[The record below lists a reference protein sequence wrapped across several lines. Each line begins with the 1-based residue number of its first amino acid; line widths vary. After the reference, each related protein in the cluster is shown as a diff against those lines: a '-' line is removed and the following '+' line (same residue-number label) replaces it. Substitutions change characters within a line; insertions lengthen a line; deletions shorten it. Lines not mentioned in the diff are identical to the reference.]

1 MKQHQHRT
9 VIKRVHPHEWRW
21 RAGAVAGG
29 LLVALL
35 GGYLWGASRPSDMPF
50 FNSPEERLRDQVTQL
65 NVEREADQQMQ
76 KALRETLSEKVSELS
91 EMREMLALYRGV
103 MLPEETGDLVVSRKP
118 TIEYDPRSETLG
130 AVALVHRGSED
141 FNEYRGEM
149 TLVLKGVLAGEP
161 HEVNLAMLD
170 SASET
175 SVFPISFRY
184 LQKVQ
189 IAVSLPEG
197 FVPETLVSRVS
208 LVYPRRTTTER
219 RDSVGES
226 AVTGLVNVGV
236 ESEGSESRIR

>member
-1 MKQHQHRT
+1 M
-9 VIKRVHPHEWRW
+9 
-21 RAGAVAGG
+21 
-29 LLVALL
+29 
-35 GGYLWGASRPSDMPF
+35 
-50 FNSPEERLRDQVTQL
+50 
-65 NVEREADQQMQ
+65 
-76 KALRETLSEKVSELS
+76 
-91 EMREMLALYRGV
+91 
-103 MLPEETGDLVVSRKP
+103 
-118 TIEYDPRSETLG
+118 EYDPRSQTLV

>member
-9 VIKRVHPHEWRW
+9 VVKRVHPHEWRW
-21 RAGAVAGG
+21 RVSAAAGV

-35 GGYLWGASRPSDMPF
+35 IGYLWGASRPSDMPF
-50 FNSPEERLRDQVTQL
+50 FNSPEERLRDEVAQL
-65 NVEREADQQMQ
+65 NLEREADQQTLH
-76 KALRETLSEKVSELS
+76 ALQATLSDRVTEIA

-103 MLPEETGDLVVSRKP
+103 MLPEETGDLVLSRAP
-118 TIEYDPRSETLG
+118 TIDYDPRSQTFS
-130 AVALVHRGSED
+130 AVALVHRGSGD
-141 FNEYRGEM
+141 FSEYRGEM
-149 TLVLKGVLAGEP
+149 TLILAGNLLGKP